1 MHSFFLE
8 NHKQN
13 QLLPLLQDGHIGLQH
28 AGEPEEPKLK
38 RGPALVT
45 VSININSSTN
55 QERARPPESLREQ
68 TNKPNGNN
76 MRRSK
81 SRLVVYCEAVAA
93 QHICISPLTCTT
105 ARTFATRDRDLQSTI
120 PYNEAKAACAE
131 AALCQ

>member
-28 AGEPEEPKLK
+28 AGKPEEPKLK

-45 VSININSSTN
+45 VSININNSTN

-68 TNKPNGNN
+68 TNKPDGNN
-76 MRRSK
+76 AAEQIET
-81 SRLVVYCEAVAA
+81 VVYCEAVAA
-93 QHICISPLTCTT
+93 QHICISPLSCTT